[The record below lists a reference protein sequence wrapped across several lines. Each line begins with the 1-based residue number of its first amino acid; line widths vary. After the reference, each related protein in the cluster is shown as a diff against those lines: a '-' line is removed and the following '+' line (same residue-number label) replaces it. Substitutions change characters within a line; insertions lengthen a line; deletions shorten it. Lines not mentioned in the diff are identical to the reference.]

1 MEYSKK
7 VCLCA
12 KTHKGKWYFSVHDS
26 EEQTETV
33 VCSIKFPVYVPISG
47 ILTPESKHFGRLDEA
62 IQDFVASASR
72 VAHESVLESV
82 SELDTCIEALDN
94 AISRLVECNESELSR
109 KVAVVLEE
117 KICEKETLSELGDRC
132 FKSCRKVDEEEPGL
146 VGLLSLVCYDE
157 EEEDPAD
164 I

>member
-26 EEQTETV
+26 EEQTEIV

-47 ILTPESKHFGRLDEA
+47 ILTPESEYFGRLDEA
-62 IQDFVASASR
+62 IQKFIASASR
-72 VAHESVLESV
+72 IAHESILESV
-82 SELDTCIEALDN
+82 SELDNCIEALDS
-94 AISRLVECNESELSR
+94 AISKLVECNENELSR
-109 KVAVVLEE
+109 RTATILGE
-117 KICEKETLSELGDRC
+117 KIHKKDALSELGEHC
-132 FKSCRKVDEEEPGL
+132 FKRCRKVDEGEPGV
-146 VGLLSLVCYDE
+146 VGLLRLVCYDE
-157 EEEDPAD
+157 EKEFAD